1 MKADRPASLRTRL
14 QQIVLLPLAITVI
27 LGTSVTTLV
36 SYIST
41 SEAFDRALLDDA
53 MAIASQVHES
63 NGELRLALSEA
74 ELSAALFDRSEEV
87 YFAVFDAG
95 GDLVAGD
102 ARLRPLKVKGRM
114 PWLFRRQVLDD
125 QPLRMVMLRRD
136 GPPSFTVAVALTTR
150 ERTVWLRRLVVYA
163 LLPQVMLLAILGWWI
178 GRSIRDELAPLGRLQ
193 RDLEQRDTRDLTPVD
208 DQAPSLEVASL
219 ARALNAL
226 MRRVADAVKAQREF
240 AGTVA
245 HELRT
250 PLAGIRAL
258 ASYGLAREDPQVWR
272 RQLQSIAI
280 SEERASRLVDQL
292 LALAFADEARDG
304 LPLQPVALD
313 DLARELLLRY
323 LPLADR
329 EGVELGASGLDQPVR
344 VRGQP
349 ALIEGA
355 LSNLIENAI
364 KHGRPSDGRRQQLS
378 VDVGRE
384 GDSVRVAVTDNG
396 PGLAEERR
404 EQLLQ
409 RWSQGEPRLASRR
422 GSGLGLAI
430 VTRYAALMDAHL
442 SFEAAP
448 GGGLSAVLRLHAA

>member
-1 MKADRPASLRTRL
+1 MKANRRASLRTRL
-14 QQIVLLPLAITVI
+14 QQLVLLPLAVTVI
-27 LGTSVTTLV
+27 LGTLVTTLV

-63 NGELRLALSEA
+63 EGRLRLELSEA

-87 YFAVFDAG
+87 YFAVFDPAG
-95 GDLVAGD
+95 HLVAGD
-102 ARLRPLKVKGRM
+102 ARLKPLKVEGRT
-114 PWLFRRQVLDD
+114 PWLFGRQVLDD
-125 QPLRMVMLRRD
+125 QPLRLVMLRRD
-136 GPPSFTVAVALTTR
+136 GPPSFIVAVALTTR
-150 ERTVWLRRLVVYA
+150 ERTIWLRRLMVYA
-163 LLPQVMLLAILGWWI
+163 LLPQAMLLAILGWWI
-178 GRSIRDELAPLGRLQ
+178 GRSIHDELAPLGRLQ

-226 MRRVADAVKAQREF
+226 MQRVADGVKAQREF

-272 RQLQSIAI
+272 RQLQSIAT

-313 DLARELLLRY
+313 ELARELLLRY

-329 EGVELGASGLDQPVR
+329 EGVELGASGLDQPLR

-355 LSNLIENAI
+355 LSNLIDNAI

-384 GDSVRVAVTDNG
+384 GDTVRVVVTDNG

-409 RWSQGEPRLASRR
+409 RWSQGEPRLASGR

-430 VTRYAALMDAHL
+430 VTRYAALMDARL
-442 SFEAAP
+442 SLEAAP
-448 GGGLSAVLRLHAA
+448 GGGLSAVLSLRAA